1 MFVYSR
7 TSGWRRSRRSR
18 HQPLTQPAFRGSCR
32 SLYCL
37 QIEENL
43 YLDGLTLGFGTVFLF
58 PFDELVGPIVS
69 SMRSMSATI
78 ARNLSLA
85 TSPSLLIV
93 RSWSTRSG
101 EIELVPMFQQG
112 KPEDVVTN
120 GLTADSAH
128 ESAIVRE
135 DEPILSLPFYNPQRT
150 ACPGCGR
157 EVKGRVMESAPSILD
172 D

>member
-1 MFVYSR
+1 
-7 TSGWRRSRRSR
+7 
-18 HQPLTQPAFRGSCR
+18 
-32 SLYCL
+32 L

-69 SMRSMSATI
+69 SIRSMSATI

-85 TSPSLLIV
+85 TSPGRLIV

-112 KPEDVVTN
+112 KLGDVVTN

-135 DEPILSLPFYNPQRT
+135 DEPILSLPFYNPHRCNCHQ
-150 ACPGCGR
+150 CGR
-157 EVKGRVMESAPSILD
+157 ETKASLLDYSAPSNLD